1 MQGNRNS
8 GEKLEDVHKL
18 KYLELKCKY
27 HPDEVLHAIKS
38 FVIPYEES
46 LAICQKYRNLLGT
59 AYIMSKIRN
68 IGEALKIYIQ
78 IVDEKVWNYLEC
90 QDSSQLADA
99 KVSYDMILEICK
111 KESDE
116 MVEEG
121 VKYFDQFLE
130 SLFDLYARLCTQDAK
145 AAQELLARR
154 EISAEARREGKM
166 DNGEEQAE
174 QDAVQRLG
182 LVRGLKEYVKQA
194 IFDHFLNEYVSR
206 AGTKG
211 LAQVGSQNEP
221 ENCRKAAGTETE
233 RTP

>member
-8 GEKLEDVHKL
+8 GERLEDVHKL

-38 FVIPYEES
+38 FVIPYEDS

-78 IVDEKVWNYLEC
+78 IVDEKVWNYLEA
-90 QDSSQLADA
+90 QDNSQLADA

-116 MVEEG
+116 MAEEG

-130 SLFDLYARLCTQDAK
+130 SLFDLYAKLCNQEAAAEQDLAK
-145 AAQELLARR
+145 HKQ
-154 EISAEARREGKM
+154 IMAEVRTEGKM

-174 QDAVQRLG
+174 QESAQRCAV
-182 LVRGLKEYVKQA
+182 VRGLKDYVKQA

-211 LAQVGSQNEP
+211 LAQVEAP
-221 ENCRKAAGTETE
+221 FDHRK
-233 RTP
+233 